1 MQRILN
7 RIMKRPLHKKE
18 LTLSEADLRWNQF
31 IQTVCMGDGDNLS
44 PAQRNAFLCF
54 WYDAEVNNGGH
65 GQYFDLHPHIAPEEA
80 AAAVRAVATS
90 IIEITREG
98 VRTFPGGYDYY
109 CEKKAQREAAQ
120 RDGRAASQSPPQ
132 ETPRLA
138 SASSQPGASGA
149 PALTSKELRQQRA
162 AARAK
167 IAPRVKELKRIV
179 ETSEKKIDEL
189 QASLDAASEE
199 LFNPKPTTDFA
210 EANRKVRTLQ
220 FEIERYTADWEA
232 AATELEELTKDAGD

>member
-90 IIEITREG
+90 AIAENLLKAALKGTRD
-98 VRTFPGGYDYY
+98 DY
-109 CEKKAQREAAQ
+109 CAA
-120 RDGRAASQSPPQ
+120 
-132 ETPRLA
+132 
-138 SASSQPGASGA
+138 
-149 PALTSKELRQQRA
+149 
-162 AARAK
+162 
-167 IAPRVKELKRIV
+167 
-179 ETSEKKIDEL
+179 
-189 QASLDAASEE
+189 DAAYGSFDPP
-199 LFNPKPTTDFA
+199 LIDF
-210 EANRKVRTLQ
+210 LQ
-220 FEIERYTADWEA
+220 EYVERNHVEI
-232 AATELEELTKDAGD
+232 LQ